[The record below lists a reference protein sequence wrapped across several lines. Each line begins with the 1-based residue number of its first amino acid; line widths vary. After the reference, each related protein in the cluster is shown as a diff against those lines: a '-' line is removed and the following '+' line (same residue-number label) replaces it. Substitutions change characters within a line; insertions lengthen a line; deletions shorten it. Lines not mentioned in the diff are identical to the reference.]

1 MRFKKTEVCQ
11 TCAKLKNV
19 CQTCLLDL
27 EFGLPIQVRD
37 NALKVKD
44 NLPRNE
50 VNKEYYVQNLESQ
63 VEIEILKHVDE
74 FSLTYLEIRIKL
86 LILIPVKFLVG
97 QYEWNRTNG

>member
-50 VNKEYYVQNLESQ
+50 VNKEYFVQNLEKQ
-63 VEIEILKHVDE
+63 VPKHSRYEIFAFIYNPD
-74 FSLTYLEIRIKL
+74 
-86 LILIPVKFLVG
+86 
-97 QYEWNRTNG
+97 